1 MSEDMEPERV
11 ATPWHLWV
19 VGLVSLLWNSFGC
32 FDFTMTATRNKGYL
46 SSYPAEMLD
55 YWFAMPMWIWALWA
69 VGVFGG
75 FAGSAM
81 LLLRRKLAFP
91 LFSASFL
98 AAAISMLVGTLDKNA
113 PRMEGAGVM
122 SVIIVIIAALFV
134 FYTWWLSR
142 RDVLR

>member
-1 MSEDMEPERV
+1 VGRWRVWRFRGQRHAAGTPE
-11 ATPWHLWV
+11 
-19 VGLVSLLWNSFGC
+19 
-32 FDFTMTATRNKGYL
+32 TR
-46 SSYPAEMLD
+46 
-55 YWFAMPMWIWALWA
+55 
-69 VGVFGG
+69 
-75 FAGSAM
+75 
-81 LLLRRKLAFP
+81 FP

-122 SVIIVIIAALFV
+122 SAIIVIIAALFV